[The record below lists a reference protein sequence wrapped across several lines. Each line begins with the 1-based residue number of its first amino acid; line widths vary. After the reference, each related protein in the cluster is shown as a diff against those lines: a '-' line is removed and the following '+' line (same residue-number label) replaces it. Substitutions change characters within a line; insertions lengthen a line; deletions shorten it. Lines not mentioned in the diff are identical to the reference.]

1 MTMGEFV
8 VLDVYFVSH
17 RFDLQYY
24 EPIMVLIGAKRSKKG
39 HCSILTSRLRADG
52 MLLMYS
58 GYTSMIVLAC

>member
-17 RFDLQYY
+17 RFDLQYC
-24 EPIMVLIGAKRSKKG
+24 EPIMVLIGAKRSKN
-39 HCSILTSRLRADG
+39 HCSILTSRSRSDG